1 MENFLKQYFTNVI
14 KTNDEDDIDNNFLI
28 IYKKKYEY
36 VYFGIP
42 NTIYLVMKTDK
53 ISRRLREEIK
63 KNVSTSIV
71 LYHPSSDD
79 SD

>member
-1 MENFLKQYFTNVI
+1 MEEFLKQYFTNVI
-14 KTNDEDDIDNNFLI
+14 KTDDENEINNSFLI